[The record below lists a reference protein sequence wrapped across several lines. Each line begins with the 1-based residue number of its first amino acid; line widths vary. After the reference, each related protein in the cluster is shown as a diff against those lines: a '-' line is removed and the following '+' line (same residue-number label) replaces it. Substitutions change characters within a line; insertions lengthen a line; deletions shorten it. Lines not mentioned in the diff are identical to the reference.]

1 MRYGLMGIKNVGEQA
16 MEFVLSERAEN
27 GAFKDIR
34 DFLDRCAGQVN
45 KRMVESLIKGGA
57 LDCFGKSR
65 ATLMASYE
73 RILDTVLSDKKS
85 KISGQLSLFDEL
97 IEDEEIK
104 YNETPEYAKAD
115 ILKYEKEVLGMYLSG
130 HPLDDY
136 SDTRHE
142 FDFDTSMLF
151 VEQADEEGNVE
162 TVVDQSLA
170 GKTVKFGCV
179 VSSFEKKATAKQ
191 QKFAVGRVEDRMG
204 SISFSMYPRA
214 YEKYGELLSAECPLK
229 IVGKI
234 DLRDESEAKISIEKV
249 EVWQQDG
256 AANTPSQAQSQ
267 QGERRVNGI
276 LYVLLKNVV
285 EKDMVS
291 DILALHPGSTPC
303 QAQVKRDGQSKL
315 LEFAQKVDVCEDLLA
330 RLQDV
335 LGASRVKYVIK
346 K

>member
-1 MRYGLMGIKNVGEQA
+1 M
-16 MEFVLSERAEN
+16 
-27 GAFKDIR
+27 
-34 DFLDRCAGQVN
+34 
-45 KRMVESLIKGGA
+45 
-57 LDCFGKSR
+57 
-65 ATLMASYE
+65 
-73 RILDTVLSDKKS
+73 
-85 KISGQLSLFDEL
+85 
-97 IEDEEIK
+97 
-104 YNETPEYAKAD
+104 
-115 ILKYEKEVLGMYLSG
+115 
-130 HPLDDY
+130 
-136 SDTRHE
+136 
-142 FDFDTSMLF
+142 
-151 VEQADEEGNVE
+151 
-162 TVVDQSLA
+162 
-170 GKTVKFGCV
+170 
-179 VSSFEKKATAKQ
+179 
-191 QKFAVGRVEDRMG
+191 
-204 SISFSMYPRA
+204 
-214 YEKYGELLSAECPLK
+214 K